1 MSNIVPPKHVAIIM
15 DGNGR
20 WAQSRFHP
28 RAWGHVRGTFRV
40 SEIVQA
46 ASDYGVKS
54 LTLYSF
60 STENWARPKKEID
73 ALFKLLKKFLKKER
87 SRIIS
92 NDIKFR
98 VIGEISGL
106 PLETINLIDS
116 LERET
121 QFNEGLKLCI
131 AFGYGGKKEI
141 IDSIN
146 SWVKSNPGKEI
157 CETGLESGLLTAEN
171 GHVDLMIRTGGDQRL
186 SNFLLWQCA
195 YAELIF
201 TNIKWPDFSRNEFFK
216 ILDKFSKID
225 RRFGNVTDKSFSQ
238 KRDNPS
244 IEREVN

>member
-106 PLETINLIDS
+106 PSETINLIHS

-157 CETGLESGLLTAEN
+157 CEPGLESGLLTAEN

-201 TNIKWPDFSRNEFFK
+201 TKIKWPDFSRTEFFK
-216 ILDKFSKID
+216 ILDKFSQID
-225 RRFGNVTDKSFSQ
+225 RRFGNVIDNSLSQ
-238 KRDNPS
+238 KRGDSS

>member
-1 MSNIVPPKHVAIIM
+1 MNESLSPKHVAIIM

-46 ASDYGVKS
+46 ASDFGVQS

-60 STENWARPKKEID
+60 STENWARPQKEID

-87 SRIIS
+87 RRIIS

-98 VIGEISGL
+98 VIGDITGL
-106 PLETINLIDS
+106 PQETIDLVRS
-116 LERET
+116 LEGET
-121 QFNEGLKLCI
+121 CENKGLKLCI

-141 IDSIN
+141 IDSVN
-146 SWVKSNPGKEI
+146 SWVTSNPGKEI
-157 CETGLESGLLTAEN
+157 SEKDLESGLFTSEN
-171 GHVDLMIRTGGDQRL
+171 GQVDLMIRTGGDQRL

-195 YAELIF
+195 YAELYF
-201 TNIKWPDFSRNEFFK
+201 TDIKWPDFSRDEFFK

-225 RRFGNVTDKSFSQ
+225 RRFGNIVEKNKMLESAK
-238 KRDNPS
+238 KRSES
-244 IEREVN
+244 ILN